1 MLLTIQFI
9 NLFFHACIILNYKNL
24 KFKLLIDKITIDLWF
39 TQNFTSTK
47 EIKRKYNLMIN
58 LLKFTFYKNI
68 LSGIVIIN

>member
-1 MLLTIQFI
+1 MLFNIQFI

-39 TQNFTSTK
+39 TQNFISTK

>member
-9 NLFFHACIILNYKNL
+9 SLFFHAYIILNYKNL

-47 EIKRKYNLMIN
+47 EIKRKYNLIIN